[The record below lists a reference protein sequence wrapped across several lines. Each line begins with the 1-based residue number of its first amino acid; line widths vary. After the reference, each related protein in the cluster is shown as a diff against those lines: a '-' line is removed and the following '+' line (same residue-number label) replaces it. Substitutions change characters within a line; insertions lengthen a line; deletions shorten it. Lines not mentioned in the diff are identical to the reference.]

1 MLRKPRFL
9 INSLHILILFSLA
22 VAQPIFD
29 LLSGYPEFFVARGS
43 DPLDLIFLALILCL
57 GLPSL
62 FIFLEGVARVVGPR
76 LYKCAHAGLVAI
88 LTATIILQIVQRI
101 AEMPGFALV
110 TAAILLGIMG
120 SVAYVRFEPV
130 RTYLTFLSPAILLFP
145 GLFLLNPGI
154 YKIVFPEQI
163 EVRLGNVE
171 ATAPVVMV
179 VLDEFPLSS
188 LMDEQRQ
195 IDPIRFPNLARFAK
209 ESHWFRNAT
218 TVSDSTL
225 LSVPAILSG
234 LSPQL
239 QEPRI
244 PTIADYPDTLFT
256 LLGGSYRL
264 HVFENGT
271 QLSPTPSTEVGQTV
285 SQRMSSLLSDLA
297 IVYAHVLLPAD
308 LTSSLPPVDQSWNNF
323 GSIIPEQR
331 EMEDD
336 SNGVQTLEDF
346 LYDTEDR
353 AGRFREFVDSIQ
365 FEDRPALF
373 FLHSMLPH
381 PPWQYLPTG
390 KQYSLRRSSIPG
402 MTRADSGYGIFP
414 AWGDD
419 QLLVDQGY
427 RRYLLQAAFVD
438 LPVGDLIGKLEEV
451 DLYDRSLV
459 VITADHGAS
468 FRTNDF
474 SRRASETNY
483 ADIMWIPLFVKTP
496 YQEEGVVSD
505 RNVET
510 IDILP
515 TVADA
520 LGIDVPWE
528 TDGRS
533 ALDQSS
539 RERSDKTILAGRT
552 EEFVVDPGLNSQD
565 ENLRRKLELFGS
577 GSWDSL
583 FAHGAYAD
591 LLGKQVH
598 EIGVGESGFGVELEG
613 ERFFEN
619 VNFDSPFLLT
629 NITGHIS
636 AGRNTYPSRHLAVAV
651 NDRIQSVTEISPQ
664 FDSAREFSALVAE
677 TAFLPGKNDVEV
689 FFVIEVDGRPR
700 LEHLSKES
708 RSSYSL
714 ISSTEEQT
722 ETLQTSDGGSVPIVP
737 GDAFGYVR
745 AAMNEESET
754 VSISGWAVDVT
765 QSEGA
770 TVLVFH
776 NQELVHSGTP
786 HTERP
791 DVAEAY
797 EEWASLTP
805 GFRFELPLAKFDDLD
820 HTEVRVFALSQGG
833 TASELNYIREGWVFA
848 FSSPTT
854 N

>member
-9 INSLHILILFSLA
+9 TNSLHILILFSLA
-22 VAQPIFD
+22 VAEPIFD

-76 LYKCAHAGLVAI
+76 LYKCVHAGLVAL

-101 AEMPGFALV
+101 AEVPGFALV
-110 TAAILLGIMG
+110 TAAVLLGIMG

-154 YKIVFPEQI
+154 YKIVFPEQV

-179 VLDEFPLSS
+179 VFDEFPLSS

-209 ESHWFRNAT
+209 ESYWFRNAT
-218 TVSDSTL
+218 TVSDGTL

-244 PTIADYPDTLFT
+244 PTMADYPDTLFT

-323 GSIIPEQR
+323 GSIIWEQR

-346 LYDTEDR
+346 LFDIEDR
-353 AGRFREFVDSIQ
+353 TGRFRKFVDSIQ
-365 FEDRPALF
+365 FEDRPGLF

-381 PPWQYLPTG
+381 SPWQYLPTG

-402 MTRADSGYGIFP
+402 ITRVDSGYGIFP

-427 RRYLLQAAFVD
+427 RRHLLQAAFVD
-438 LPVGDLIGKLEEV
+438 LLVGDLIGKLEEV

-552 EEFVVDPGLNSQD
+552 EQFVVDPGLNSQD
-565 ENLRRKLELFGS
+565 ESLRRKLELFGS
-577 GSWDSL
+577 GSWDPL
-583 FAHGAYAD
+583 FAPWC
-591 LLGKQVH
+591 VC
-598 EIGVGESGFGVELEG
+598 
-613 ERFFEN
+613 R
-619 VNFDSPFLLT
+619 
-629 NITGHIS
+629 S
-636 AGRNTYPSRHLAVAV
+636 AG
-651 NDRIQSVTEISPQ
+651 
-664 FDSAREFSALVAE
+664 
-677 TAFLPGKNDVEV
+677 
-689 FFVIEVDGRPR
+689 
-700 LEHLSKES
+700 
-708 RSSYSL
+708 
-714 ISSTEEQT
+714 
-722 ETLQTSDGGSVPIVP
+722 
-737 GDAFGYVR
+737 
-745 AAMNEESET
+745 
-754 VSISGWAVDVT
+754 
-765 QSEGA
+765 
-770 TVLVFH
+770 
-776 NQELVHSGTP
+776 
-786 HTERP
+786 
-791 DVAEAY
+791 EAG
-797 EEWASLTP
+797 L
-805 GFRFELPLAKFDDLD
+805 
-820 HTEVRVFALSQGG
+820 
-833 TASELNYIREGWVFA
+833 
-848 FSSPTT
+848 
-854 N
+854 